1 MGADEQSYITFTCQC
16 GQVLRTPAEH
26 AGRKGRCKVC
36 GRKMIIPVPAGKREP
51 DIPPNFTGGDL
62 RREQF
67 AEDDLITYPERLLA
81 KSVGPPTDVLRETP
95 SLFHMLG
102 DILRYPISNKTAT
115 QIFLSGAILFSP
127 LMWKVVHFTRFLCCL
142 WPIAF
147 FVVISF
153 RLMYFSYLLLVIE
166 KSAEGGQKIP
176 ELPVFQTWQEN
187 LRDLMKVLAATA
199 IAFLPY
205 LVYAFSVNIE
215 FLGKA
220 WEAAARGQPLTHET
234 FSGVS
239 SSIGMLVLLYAIAAF
254 YMPMV
259 LMALVVT
266 KNFLKAVN
274 PAFILHSIVRM
285 RREYLVAMIIIFLGL
300 RGSLTL
306 FTIIKDVLDVDWFTA
321 FAANLGEP
329 IIEFYVLVVTMHVIG
344 LLYYRNGDKLNW

>member
-1 MGADEQSYITFTCQC
+1 MAADEQNYITFTCRC
-16 GQVLRTPAEH
+16 GQVLRTPAKH

-36 GRKMIIPVPAGKREP
+36 GRKMIIPVPARPREP
-51 DIPPNFTGGDL
+51 DVPPDFTGDYLPGE
-62 RREQF
+62 RF
-67 AEDDLITYPERLLA
+67 AEDDLITYPERPLVKA
-81 KSVGPPTDVLRETP
+81 AGPPTDVLREKP

-102 DILRYPISNKTAT
+102 DILRYPVSNKTAA

-127 LMWKVVHFTRFLCCL
+127 FMWQVVHFTRYICCL
-142 WPIAF
+142 WPIALI
-147 FVVISF
+147 VVISF

-166 KSAEGGQKIP
+166 KSAEGSQKIP

-187 LRDLMKVLAATA
+187 LTDLVKVLAATA

-220 WEAAARGQPLTHET
+220 WEAAARGQPLPHE
-234 FSGVS
+234 SLAGVS
-239 SSIGMLVLLYAIAAF
+239 SSVGMLVLLYAIAAF

-266 KNFLKAVN
+266 KNFFKAVN
-274 PAFILHSIVRM
+274 PAFILHSILRM

-300 RGSLTL
+300 RGSLTV
-306 FTIIKDVLDVDWFTA
+306 FTIVKDVLDVDWFTA

-344 LLYYRNGDKLNW
+344 LLYYRNGDKLDW